1 MNSFKILT
9 GVINIYML
17 QTKKDVVY
25 ISVSPLLRSTDSQ
38 STRLLYSL
46 LRIRQLLRCLKVRMS
61 FRRCRKF
68 GRLRET
74 LL

>member
-1 MNSFKILT
+1 
-9 GVINIYML
+9 ML
-17 QTKKDVVY
+17 QNKKNVVY
-25 ISVSPLLRSTDSQ
+25 ISVSPILRSIDSQ

-46 LRIRQLLRCLKVRMS
+46 LRIRQLLGCFKVRMS
-61 FRRCRKF
+61 LRRCRKF